1 MCSSRYNALLTNS
14 TWPGHVIRMGG
25 LKVRCDHSTDGLKKT
40 VWSWSEPP
48 VHTLFHGTILSSYP
62 HLALPMQCWMGR
74 VAKSPTELLQSRS
87 AGHARDEL
95 HHQGMQSSVSSSSR
109 LYSQKIYDN
118 LSHYEG
124 HNTSFYTKSIFI
136 LIPVWRRHEGHC
148 VASQTLDCWRGLPDV
163 YQTKVPSLSIL
174 VTNSL
179 TNSLTDWQPFTKL
192 GANCLMMS

>member
-1 MCSSRYNALLTNS
+1 MHG
-14 TWPGHVIRMGG
+14 WFKGQ
-25 LKVRCDHSTDGLKKT
+25 RCDHSTDGLKKT

-48 VHTLFHGTILSSYP
+48 VHTLFHGTIFSSYT
-62 HLALPMQCWMGR
+62 HLAPMQCWMGR

-95 HHQGMQSSVSSSSR
+95 HHQVISIIIIKIVFA
-109 LYSQKIYDN
+109 KIYDN

-163 YQTKVPSLSIL
+163 YQTKVRSLSIL

-179 TNSLTDWQPFTKL
+179 TNSLTDWLPFTKL
-192 GANCLMMS
+192 GANYLMMS

>member
-1 MCSSRYNALLTNS
+1 MCISRYNALLTDS
-14 TWPGHVIRMGG
+14 TWPGHVICMGG
-25 LKVRCDHSTDGLKKT
+25 LKVRCDRSTDGLKKT

-48 VHTLFHGTILSSYP
+48 VHTLFHGTIFSSHTY
-62 HLALPMQCWMGR
+62 LAPMQCWMGR

-95 HHQGMQSSVSSSSR
+95 HHQVISIIIIKIVFA
-109 LYSQKIYDN
+109 KIYDN

-163 YQTKVPSLSIL
+163 YQTKVRSMSIL

-179 TNSLTDWQPFTKL
+179 TNSLTDWLPFTKL